1 MIDTVKKSLTT
12 GISRVKWVA
21 GFVAERTRAETTAA
35 KLLYERSKIEN
46 KIDDLYR
53 DIGRRVMELKSKEDK
68 DVYKDFIVQQALD
81 EVKNLKETA
90 DDYRK
95 HATKVN
101 KLPE

>member
-53 DIGRRVMELKSKEDK
+53 E
-68 DVYKDFIVQQALD
+68 DFIVQQALD